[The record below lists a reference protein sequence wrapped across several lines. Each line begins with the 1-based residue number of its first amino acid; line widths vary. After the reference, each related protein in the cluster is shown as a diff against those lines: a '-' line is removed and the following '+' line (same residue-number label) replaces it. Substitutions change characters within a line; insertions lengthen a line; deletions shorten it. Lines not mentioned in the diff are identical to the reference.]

1 MFGLSVNLI
10 LTLGSLGFTC
20 YSLQRLDSRL
30 TTLERNSL
38 SRYPISNPFSVAPV
52 SSYSRP
58 SGSLEKETGRVQ
70 RAVERTSMCRKCSSV
85 CVNLNSQR
93 RVSFTLLSFPF
104 LQMPLDPF
112 INLLNDLTNFVTGF
126 KGKNTS
132 KESLHCKNLLT
143 RRVIQN
149 FSNWQIRQKH
159 VIDDSF

>member
-20 YSLQRLDSRL
+20 YSLQRLDLRL

-38 SRYPISNPFSVAPV
+38 LRYPISNPFSVAPV
-52 SSYSRP
+52 SAYSRP

-70 RAVERTSMCRKCSSV
+70 RAVKRTSMCRKCSSV

-112 INLLNDLTNFVTGF
+112 INLLNDLPNFVTGF
-126 KGKNTS
+126 KRKNTA